1 MNVGLWNTIDWFC
14 CACSLF
20 QSCKICCNNLCS
32 EKCQNLLHWI
42 NIKLSLCSLWSCDHG
57 GIFEALQA
65 VIVWCEGQF
74 VCRTRSHICQTLPFF
89 FGVSSHL
96 YMRTSRRQFG
106 SLISMHTCRYLWNAH
121 STFVSSMTYM
131 ATHSFLDF
139 PENGLTKKIDTYG
152 ILKGSIGSWFWI
164 FVFFPASIY

>member
-1 MNVGLWNTIDWFC
+1 MNVGLWNAIDWSC
-14 CACSLF
+14 CACSPF

-74 VCRTRSHICQTLPFF
+74 VCRSRSHICQTLPF

-96 YMRTSRRQFG
+96 YMRTSRWKFG
-106 SLISMHTCRYLWNAH
+106 SLVSMHTCMYLWNACH
-121 STFVSSMTYM
+121 FCLKHDIHGDSLIFGFSRKWPDKKDWHLWYFKRFDW
-131 ATHSFLDF
+131 FLVLNIHF
-139 PENGLTKKIDTYG
+139 
-152 ILKGSIGSWFWI
+152 
-164 FVFFPASIY
+164 FFPASIY